1 MSISSRASSQRLVP
15 ARRRSSSGIV
25 GRFQRSHA
33 RRILSL
39 VAIALLALT
48 VSWRSTRWL
57 HFSPLLSSAE
67 RDVPAPSPRDEI
79 SNDASTDATPSL
91 QLQSLGLGH
100 HERPLRLQ
108 HLDSLEVAYA
118 SASPGDWLGVYCVDY
133 PSDGDAA
140 DGHRAASSSSVDVA
154 VDDYLD
160 YRALDVVPHGV
171 ARFGPLVNMRCRLV
185 FRLVSAANEVRA
197 TSDVVVFAQGP
208 AQPTQRHLA
217 LTARAGEMRVHWV
230 SANVS
235 RAAVRYGR
243 RRDELTRVAA
253 AQRRTY
259 DASDMC
265 HAPATTRSARL
276 FRDPGVLW
284 DGVMTGLQSGVT
296 YYYQVGSQSEG
307 GGGDSDDRDGVWSE
321 VESFRMP
328 PAAGEHEASV
338 VLSASSSATATDTVP
353 ATVPATA
360 TASTTRTTQSFFLFG
375 DLMAPTSATA
385 DFRVR
390 GSCGTTMRLIERDLD
405 DAALARQN
413 ATTTTMVTREYMGVF
428 HVGDLSYAAGK
439 TFVWEHF
446 GALIEPTA
454 KRVPYMVSIGNHDF
468 GYLEGRQHGSD
479 SSSSSSGGG
488 GGGTGASAPAT
499 SLRSP
504 RHKVF
509 EADGTH
515 GHDAAGECGVPSE
528 ARFQMPENGRGLWWY
543 SVDVGLTHHVV
554 LSSEHDAS
562 PGSPMRRWLQQDLA
576 SVDRTRTPWLL
587 VHIHRPL
594 YCSVAFG
601 GDFTRSLLLRDAL
614 ETLFLQ
620 HRVDV
625 VVSGHY
631 HSYERTC
638 AVFDEVCYEGAD
650 GEAQAPV
657 HLMVGSGGANI
668 DEYGY
673 YRVGWSAFAKTA
685 YGYGRLHVHN
695 ATHLEFEFV
704 GNDEEA
710 VIDSTWIVST
720 HRWPTQRTRW
730 RRWVYYPSLQVVVA
744 AALALVLVGT
754 AVGLRR
760 RRRVDRRGRDR
771 EHQRHWERRREPL
784 QYARVSSKHES

>member
-1 MSISSRASSQRLVP
+1 MLA
-15 ARRRSSSGIV
+15 
-25 GRFQRSHA
+25 
-33 RRILSL
+33 
-39 VAIALLALT
+39 AIAFLALVVT
-48 VSWRSTRWL
+48 CHSLPPRRLSTIALTAVHAPKVAAAPASVR
-57 HFSPLLSSAE
+57 
-67 RDVPAPSPRDEI
+67 RDSVETDE
-79 SNDASTDATPSL
+79 NPMPSL

-108 HLDSLEVAYA
+108 HLDSLEVAYV
-118 SASPGDWLGVYCVDY
+118 SASPGDWLGVYCLDY
-133 PSDGDAA
+133 PNDGDAA

-197 TSDVVVFAQGP
+197 TSDVVAFAQGP

-243 RRDELTRVAA
+243 RRDQLTRVAA

-307 GGGDSDDRDGVWSE
+307 GGDSDDRDGVWSE

-338 VLSASSSATATDTVP
+338 VLSASSSATDTVP
-353 ATVPATA
+353 ATVPATG
-360 TASTTRTTQSFFLFG
+360 TGSTTRTTQSFFLFG

-413 ATTTTMVTREYMGVF
+413 ATTTTTMAATTTTTVTREYMGVF

-439 TFVWEHF
+439 TFVWDHF

-468 GYLEGRQHGSD
+468 GYLEGRQHGSG
-479 SSSSSSGGG
+479 SSSSSSS
-488 GGGTGASAPAT
+488 GGTGASAPAT

-576 SVDRTRTPWLL
+576 SVDRARTPWLL

-673 YRVGWSAFAKTA
+673 YRVGWSAFAKAA

-771 EHQRHWERRREPL
+771 EHQRQWERRRESL
-784 QYARVSSKHES
+784 QYVRVSSKHES